1 MSDGEQGR
9 IMSNGEQGRI
19 MSDGERGKSPIS
31 ILDNV
36 QNDDYRTSFE
46 KISDFVNTVDGA
58 LDNMIKKH
66 FIKIICHCVACVYKS
81 QNTSMSATQCMDINI
96 KDLHKAVPE
105 TKLYHFIDIMA
116 FVVLIKSLKTHNNN
130 GGSINIDKI
139 NTKLDEAI
147 VKFKSC

>member
-1 MSDGEQGR
+1 
-9 IMSNGEQGRI
+9 
-19 MSDGERGKSPIS
+19 MSDGERGESPIS

-46 KISDFVNTVDGA
+46 KISDFVETVDDA

-81 QNTSMSATQCMDINI
+81 QNTLMSVTQCMDIII
-96 KDLHKAVPE
+96 KDLNKAVPE